1 METVSTVEM
10 SVRFYDNTV
19 RNFPEDT
26 RIITFV
32 TDTIVENLYILLHF
46 NTCKMVLISV
56 TDLFTLQ
63 VRCNQ
68 LFTVN
73 RL

>member
-1 METVSTVEM
+1 M
-10 SVRFYDNTV
+10 SVGFYDNTV
-19 RNFPEDT
+19 RNFSEDT
-26 RIITFV
+26 RLIIFV
-32 TDTIVENLYILLHF
+32 TDIIVENQYILLHF
-46 NTCKMVLISV
+46 NTCKMVLIAV